1 MLDGFHQDIPF
12 PDNLHTA
19 KIKFRFLSVFQDNR
33 GKYPSSRNGNTA
45 EIIHD
50 IYLDRR
56 VVDLHDA
63 ASQQTGFDLMVRH
76 HIGAVIIVGIFYNLN
91 VAEIKFHLM
100 TRLQRFGS
108 DDQTLRDRD
117 DPETTVQM
125 VFDPVILYFLD
136 ESSHFDRIDHIIH

>member
-1 MLDGFHQDIPF
+1 
-12 PDNLHTA
+12 
-19 KIKFRFLSVFQDNR
+19 
-33 GKYPSSRNGNTA
+33 
-45 EIIHD
+45 
-50 IYLDRR
+50 
-56 VVDLHDA
+56 
-63 ASQQTGFDLMVRH
+63 MVRH
-76 HIGAVIIVGIFYNLN
+76 HIGAVIIVWIFYNLN

-125 VFDPVILYFLD
+125 DFDPVILYFLD